1 MSKKRNKKYRVPYP
15 INEYNL
21 GSFLKTN
28 AGGIAGAGSALTG
41 IIGTGIANAQIAD
54 TSGIE
59 GSIKGLSN
67 KQFNA
72 SSNDE
77 LIQLENSINYL
88 NNVKY
93 NDIRGGSNGQRLM
106 STLGSTI
113 QGVSSG
119 AQIGGGWGA
128 LAGGVAGL
136 GSAIGGIFTGN
147 AKAKKKTTDLN
158 SQIAEAN
165 NRAAMSLNN
174 NISNVDA
181 TTDLNML
188 ANYAAYGGGFTH
200 GANWDNGL
208 TFFDE
213 GNSHEENPNGGVM
226 VGVDQE
232 GTPNMVEEG
241 EVRWKDYI
249 FSDRLKVKE
258 NKLKQF
264 SLPTIYKGKTFAE
277 ISKKISQES
286 DERPN
291 DPISK
296 AGLEDSLSKLMQLQ
310 EMERQKKLSRQQPQ
324 KSNMFLWGGD
334 ENENNSLLNNNQ
346 IIFQKDPNYKS
357 QKSSQYPYML
367 DPKKSAFQNI
377 AQRKSE
383 QLGEKFGVSPE
394 GLKFTKQ
401 VGTSQ
406 KGNEMA
412 VSGDGNNFDLSYLR
426 YAPVVGSA
434 LGVFSDA
441 VGLTNK
447 PDYTNADMILNTTKG
462 LKDVSYDPIGN
473 YMAYNP
479 LDRNYYLNQLH
490 GQAGASR
497 RAITESAGGNRGT
510 AMAGLLASDY
520 NTTLGIG
527 NMARQAEE
535 YNLTQR
541 QKVEEFNRG
550 TNMFNSEAGLKAA
563 AMNQSNQELKLR
575 AIMSAAELRD
585 RERQSAN
592 AGKSANLSNLFE
604 NIGNVGREEYAMN
617 QRNWEIEKGIYGN
630 MPLEDI
636 MKMNITK
643 DRKLD
648 MARKQGWTDDELK
661 ARGYLAYGGKLNSKR
676 KGYTF

>member
-147 AKAKKKTTDLN
+147 AKAKKKTAALN

-174 NISNVDA
+174 NIDNVDA

-200 GANWDNGL
+200 GANWGNGL

-258 NKLKQF
+258 NKLEQF

-296 AGLEDSLSKLMQLQ
+296 AGLKDGLNKLMQLQ

-324 KSNMFLWGGD
+324 NPNMFYLGGD
-334 ENENNSLLNNNQ
+334 ENNPYGYMDWNKATTDNNYFYNRYTSGKITDYSGQTPLQ
-346 IIFQKDPNYKS
+346 TQYQKPISKAIEYPTVSNRKPKS
-357 QKSSQYPYML
+357 V
-367 DPKKSAFQNI
+367 QNPVDI
-377 AQRKSE
+377 
-383 QLGEKFGVSPE
+383 
-394 GLKFTKQ
+394 
-401 VGTSQ
+401 
-406 KGNEMA
+406 
-412 VSGDGNNFDLSYLR
+412 DNNFDLSYLR

-535 YNLTQR
+535 YNLAQR

-592 AGKSANLSNLFE
+592 AGKSANLNNLFE

>member
-1 MSKKRNKKYRVPYP
+1 MSKKRNKKYRVQYP

-28 AGGIAGAGSALTG
+28 AGGIADAGGALTG
-41 IIGTGIANAQIAD
+41 IISAGSANAQIAD

-59 GSIKGLSN
+59 GNIKNLLN

-77 LIQLENSINYL
+77 LTQLENSINYL

-93 NDIRGGSNGQRLM
+93 NDIRGGSTGQRLM

-147 AKAKKKTTDLN
+147 AKAKKKTAALN

-174 NISNVDA
+174 NIDNVDA

-200 GANWDNGL
+200 GTNWDNGL

-258 NKLKQF
+258 NKLEQF
-264 SLPTIYKGKTFAE
+264 SLPTRYKGKTFAE
-277 ISKKISQES
+277 ISKKLSQES

-296 AGLEDSLSKLMQLQ
+296 AGLEDGLNKLIQLQ
-310 EMERQKKLSRQQPQ
+310 EMERQKKLSRQQSQ
-324 KSNMFLWGGD
+324 SNNMFDIGGFTFTPGRIQSVD
-334 ENENNSLLNNNQ
+334 ELFPRNSSVTNNYTLKDVAQ
-346 IIFQKDPNYKS
+346 ITGKPDIPPIMVDHSYIDKNKIVGNTKD
-357 QKSSQYPYML
+357 
-367 DPKKSAFQNI
+367 
-377 AQRKSE
+377 
-383 QLGEKFGVSPE
+383 
-394 GLKFTKQ
+394 
-401 VGTSQ
+401 
-406 KGNEMA
+406 
-412 VSGDGNNFDLSYLR
+412 NNFDLSYLR

-447 PDYTNADMILNTTKG
+447 PDYTNANMILNTTKG

-473 YMAYNP
+473 YMVYNP

-520 NTTLGIG
+520 NTTNSIG

-535 YNLTQR
+535 YNLAQR

-563 AMNQSNQELKLR
+563 GMNQSNQELRLR
-575 AIMSAAELRD
+575 ATSTAAEM
-585 RERQSAN
+585 RERAN
-592 AGKSANLSNLFE
+592 NLSNQGKMANLNNLFE
-604 NIGNVGREEYAMN
+604 NLGDIGREKYAMN
-617 QRNWEIEKGIYGN
+617 QRDWEIEKGIYGN

>member
-59 GSIKGLSN
+59 GNIKGLSN

-77 LIQLENSINYL
+77 LMQLENSINYL

-147 AKAKKKTTDLN
+147 AKAKKKTAALN

-174 NISNVDA
+174 NIDNVDA

-200 GANWDNGL
+200 GTNWDNGL

-258 NKLKQF
+258 NKLEQF
-264 SLPTIYKGKTFAE
+264 SLPTRYKGKTFAE
-277 ISKKISQES
+277 ISKKLSQES

-296 AGLEDSLSKLMQLQ
+296 AGLEDGLNKLMQLQ
-310 EMERQKKLSRQQPQ
+310 EMERQKKLSRQQSQ
-324 KSNMFLWGGD
+324 SNNMFDIGGFKFTPGRMQSGD
-334 ENENNSLLNNNQ
+334 ELFPSNSSVTNNYTLKDVAQ
-346 IIFQKDPNYKS
+346 ITGKSDIPPIMVDHSYIDKNKIAGNTNGNTNGNTKDFS
-357 QKSSQYPYML
+357 W
-367 DPKKSAFQNI
+367 
-377 AQRKSE
+377 
-383 QLGEKFGVSPE
+383 
-394 GLKFTKQ
+394 
-401 VGTSQ
+401 
-406 KGNEMA
+406 
-412 VSGDGNNFDLSYLR
+412 LR

-520 NTTLGIG
+520 NTTNSIG
-527 NMARQAEE
+527 HMARQAEE
-535 YNLTQR
+535 YNLAQR

-563 AMNQSNQELKLR
+563 GMNQSNQELRLR
-575 AIMSAAELRD
+575 ATSTAAEM
-585 RERQSAN
+585 RERAN
-592 AGKSANLSNLFE
+592 NLSNQGKTANLNNLFE
-604 NIGNVGREEYAMN
+604 NLGDIGREKYAMN
-617 QRNWEIEKGIYGN
+617 QINWEIEKGIYN
-630 MPLEDI
+630 NLPLKDI
-636 MKMNITK
+636 MNMDISK
-643 DRKLD
+643 DRRLA

-661 ARGYLAYGGKLNSKR
+661 ALGYLAYGGKLNSKR